1 MKAGG
6 HRLPPGPKGDWFTG
20 SSKGVRE
27 NPLELYTE
35 ATKRYGDVVRFRA
48 TPGLYWYL
56 VTGPNDVEHIL
67 QKNQTNYRK
76 PDIFLKP
83 VRMLVGN
90 GLLSSEGDEWLQQR
104 RLAQPAFHR
113 HRLAD
118 FAGTITNSTIELFPI
133 LDRAATEGDTVDLSS
148 FFTKLTMKIVT
159 LTLFS
164 MDVSEDSDKL
174 GMAIRDAFEF
184 VSHQMRYGL
193 LITPPF
199 LPTERNRRFANSKK
213 LIDEA
218 VFEIINERRR
228 SGKDEGDL
236 LSMLLQARDEETGK
250 AMSDREL
257 RDQITTI
264 LLAGHDTMAAT
275 MSWCWYLLA
284 RNREQ
289 EDTLHQELSSVLGGR
304 PPTFNDLPSLPYT
317 RMILEETLRL
327 FPPAWGIIRES
338 IEADEVGGYHLP
350 PKTLVSLCQWVTHR
364 SARYWEMPADFD
376 PHRFLPKRSAN
387 RHKMAYFPFGGGARQ
402 CIGNNLAMLEGELII
417 ATIAQEYSFDL
428 VANQEI
434 VPDPTFTLRP
444 KYGIKVKVRK
454 LT

>member
-6 HRLPPGPKGDWFTG
+6 HRLPPGPRGDWFTG

-27 NPLELYTE
+27 NPLELYSE

-48 TPGLYWYL
+48 TPGFYWYL
-56 VTGPNDVEHIL
+56 VTGPDDVEHIL

-76 PDIFLKP
+76 PDVFLKP

-90 GLLSSEGDEWLQQR
+90 GLLSSDGDEWLQQR

-118 FAGTITNSTIELFPI
+118 FAGTITNSTIELFPT

-148 FFTKLTMKIVT
+148 FFTKLTMKIVG

-164 MDVSEDSDKL
+164 MDISEDADKL

-184 VSHQMRYGL
+184 VSHHMRYGP
-193 LITPPF
+193 LIAPPF

-236 LSMLLQARDEETGK
+236 LSMLLQARDEESGK
-250 AMSDREL
+250 AMTDREL

-275 MSWCWYLLA
+275 MSWCWYLLS
-284 RNREQ
+284 RNRDQ
-289 EDTLHQELSSVLGGR
+289 ERTLQQELSAALGGR

-317 RMILEETLRL
+317 RMVLEETLRL
-327 FPPAWGIIRES
+327 YPPAWGLIRES
-338 IEADEVGGYHLP
+338 IDADEVGGYHLP

-364 SARYWEMPADFD
+364 SARYWETPNDFD
-376 PHRFLPKRSAN
+376 PHRFLPERSAT
-387 RHKMAYFPFGGGARQ
+387 RHKMSYFPFGGGARQ

-417 ATIAQEYSFDL
+417 ATMAQQYSFDL

-454 LT
+454 VT